1 MTFSKSEVFKCYQFA
16 QDMIGNHNPNMI
28 MERRD
33 WEIFRDD
40 FRGKLG
46 EVALKKTIQSQFP
59 NLNITTDI
67 DYSVTPQGQWDI
79 TDLVICDRYINV
91 KSIKGKSR
99 FLLVEKK
106 RYNDD
111 GTYCYT
117 NADNQPVQVDAYI
130 LVRVSIE
137 PEITWLDMKYKNVEE
152 LKNPKPN
159 CTRIITAEILGGIT
173 HTDFWERKHF
183 APKGIPCNLNSLSE
197 IARGNTSVPMA
208 QPGLPKT
215 QILQQDNY
223 LLSCDE
229 LMPLKNLFRS
239 LGV

>member
-1 MTFSKSEVFKCYQFA
+1 MTFSKSEVLKCYRFA
-16 QDMIGNHNPNMI
+16 QAMIGNHNPNMI
-28 MERRD
+28 MDRKD

-46 EVALKKTIQSQFP
+46 EVALKKAIESQFP
-59 NLNITTDI
+59 YLNITTDI

-79 TDLVICDRYINV
+79 TDLVICGRYINV

-117 NADNQPVQVDAYI
+117 NANDAPVQIDAYI
-130 LVRVSIE
+130 LVRVNIE
-137 PEITWLDMKYKNVEE
+137 PEICWLDMEYESVDE

-159 CTRIITAEILGGIT
+159 TTRIISAEILGGIT
-173 HTDFWERKHF
+173 HTDFWKRKHF
-183 APKGIPCNLNSLSE
+183 APKGIHCNLHTLSE
-197 IARGNTSVPMA
+197 IARGNPSIPMA
-208 QPGLPKT
+208 PPGLPKT
-215 QILQQDNY
+215 QVLQQDNY
-223 LLSCDE
+223 ILSCDE
-229 LMPLKNLFRS
+229 LIPLGYLFRS
-239 LGV
+239 FRD